1 MNLDF
6 LFRALIAYV
15 AFMQNKEKDGELPN
29 KTTNELRCGKF
40 ELSVTLQNL
49 TFKIAFFEAK
59 KYWIRSEIYENNSYQ
74 WFFEEKLQKR
84 NLLETNEKPL
94 KISRNSVIIDV
105 YEKYS
110 CVFCDG

>member
-29 KTTNELRCGKF
+29 KTTNELCCGKF
-40 ELSVTLQNL
+40 ELGVTLQNP

-59 KYWIRSEIYENNSYQ
+59 KY
-74 WFFEEKLQKR
+74 
-84 NLLETNEKPL
+84 
-94 KISRNSVIIDV
+94 
-105 YEKYS
+105 
-110 CVFCDG
+110 